1 MEYSRKTRA
10 TSHVRAPIEIT
21 NSVMKALMR
30 SVSETSIRDCTR
42 EEKIRAGLN
51 RYRLKRFTE
60 WRSSSSL
67 RCSR

>member
-1 MEYSRKTRA
+1 
-10 TSHVRAPIEIT
+10 
-21 NSVMKALMR
+21 MKALMR